1 MGANP
6 SKPYDLLYCTTTLQ
20 SALVLGS
27 QKLRSGGPSGG
38 SMDLSKVYPWEQKP
52 IQTYDIPYC
61 TTVMQST
68 LVLGGQNLDFT
79 PNRL

>member
-6 SKPYDLLYCTTTLQ
+6 SKPYDIPYCTTTLQ
-20 SALVLGS
+20 STLVLEG
-27 QKLRSGGPSGG
+27 QKLRSGGPSG
-38 SMDLSKVYPWEQKP
+38 SMDLSKVYPLEQQP